1 MNGLKFPSHS
11 RTKFQQWRKRHNVSV
26 PEAAQLFGVT
36 ERSVRNW
43 DQREAPPMVMRIVQI
58 FERDLSGLH
67 SSFKGISIRPDGKLY
82 IVGAMVGSRSGTV
95 GLTADHIRNYPAA
108 INRLAQLENDI
119 ALRAQEL
126 VRQLHHLGHSIDVD
140 QVVQA
145 LEGKQPAMIAQP

>member
-1 MNGLKFPSHS
+1 MNGLKFPARC
-11 RTKFQQWRKRHNVSV
+11 RTKFAQFRKRHNLSV

-43 DQREAPPMVMRIVQI
+43 DQREAPPMVLRMIQI

-67 SSFKGISIRPDGKLY
+67 STWKGISIRPDGKLY

-108 INRLAQLENDI
+108 INRLHQLENDI
-119 ALRAQEL
+119 ATRAHEL
-126 VRQLHHLGHSIDVD
+126 VRQLHHLGHSIDVHR
-140 QVVQA
+140 VVEV
-145 LEGKQPAMIAQP
+145 LERKDPTMIA

>member
-1 MNGLKFPSHS
+1 
-11 RTKFQQWRKRHNVSV
+11 
-26 PEAAQLFGVT
+26 
-36 ERSVRNW
+36 
-43 DQREAPPMVMRIVQI
+43 MVMRMVQI

-108 INRLAQLENDI
+108 INRLHQLENDI
-119 ALRAQEL
+119 ATRAHEL
-126 VRQLHHLGHSIDVD
+126 VRQLHHLGHSIDVG
-140 QVVQA
+140 QVVKA